1 MVTEATL
8 SVKTKALLGD
18 ERSQAEEMKSEVGTL
33 QRSPNGL
40 QQRMM
45 QETRPK
51 LNSIGERKRMLHAEE
66 RICCWAHV
74 M

>member
-1 MVTEATL
+1 VTEATL

-33 QRSPNGL
+33 RRSPNGL
-40 QQRMM
+40 QRMM